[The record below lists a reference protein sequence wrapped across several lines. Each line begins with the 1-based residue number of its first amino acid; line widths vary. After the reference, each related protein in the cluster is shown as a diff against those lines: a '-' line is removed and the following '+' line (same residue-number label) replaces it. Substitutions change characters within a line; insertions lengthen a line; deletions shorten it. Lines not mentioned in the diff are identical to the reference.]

1 MTAGLDASIMLRL
14 LAWQPADPAEWNF
27 LEPPKKMHSS
37 IAVSFL
43 YLKNALCI
51 RDC

>member
-1 MTAGLDASIMLRL
+1 MAAGLDTSNVLRL
-14 LAWQPADPAEWNF
+14 LAWQPADSAEWNF
-27 LEPPKKMHSS
+27 LEPPKKIHSS